1 LKKSIFTLCT
11 IGAMLIA
18 CSDSPLHLEIT
29 QQPIVQNNQL
39 RFPAG
44 NPQLS
49 LLSTVAV
56 KQAENISIDL
66 PARIVWDEQ
75 KTQRVFPAFSGR
87 VKQILVDVGQSV
99 SEGTLLAQ
107 IASPEFGAAQADTA
121 RAMADALLAGKNFVR
136 QKELFNAGITSQKE
150 FEQSEADSLR
160 AKAEVD
166 RAQAKT
172 ALYGS
177 GAGVN
182 QQLGIRSSLRGMVVE
197 RNLNPDQEI
206 RPDQFG
212 PNSPALFVV
221 TDPRFLWVLI
231 DVRETDIQYIKMG
244 MKMDIKTP
252 SLPNQL
258 FEATIRVIADTIDPM
273 TRTIKVRASIENPQR
288 ILKNEM
294 LATASFLRSFKN
306 NLNIPASSVF
316 LKGSDHIVF
325 VEIEPGVF
333 QSQKVSLI
341 FENKKDVIVEAGL
354 SIGEKVVSQNGLLL
368 AKELLNA
375 QENAQQAPM
384 KVPAIK
390 P

>member
-1 LKKSIFTLCT
+1 MS
-11 IGAMLIA
+11 
-18 CSDSPLHLEIT
+18 CSESPSHMEIT

-56 KQAENISIDL
+56 KQAEDIAVDL

-75 KTQRVFPAFSGR
+75 KTQRVFPAFAGR
-87 VKQILVDVGQSV
+87 VKQILADVGQNV
-99 SEGTLLAQ
+99 SEGTVLAQ

-121 RAMADALLAGKNFVR
+121 RATADALLASKNLAR

-150 FEQSEADSLR
+150 FEQSEADFLR

-166 RAQAKT
+166 RAQART
-172 ALYGS
+172 ALYSS

-182 QQLGIRSSLRGMVVE
+182 QQLGLRSSLGGMIVE
-197 RNLNPDQEI
+197 RNVNPDQEI

-212 PNSPALFVV
+212 PSSPALFVI

-231 DVRETDIQYIKMG
+231 DVREGDMQHIKMG

-252 SLPNQL
+252 SLPNQV
-258 FEATIRVIADTIDPM
+258 FVATIRAIADTIDPM
-273 TRTIKVRASIENPQR
+273 TRTIKVRASIENSSR

-294 LATASFLRSFKN
+294 LATASFLRSFPS

-316 LKGSDHIVF
+316 LKGNDHIVF
-325 VEIEPGVF
+325 IEIEPGVF
-333 QSQKVSLI
+333 QSKKVSLV
-341 FENKKDVIVEAGL
+341 FENKKDVVVEGGL
-354 SIGEKVVSQNGLLL
+354 VIGEKVVSQNGLLL

-375 QENAQQAPM
+375 QEYAQQAPM
-384 KVPAIK
+384 KVPATK